1 MSTLRCN
8 INGAEVSCP
17 PGTTILEAAREN
29 GIHIPSLCYLKDVN
43 KLGACR
49 VCVVEVEGMP
59 RLMPSCITQVKD
71 GMVIRTD
78 TERVIASRRE
88 SLDLICKRHRMDCEY
103 CPDYTFCEL
112 HAVVRELGLDDRKY
126 SEVYHERIADESSKS
141 IVRDNSKCIRCRR
154 CVSTCKAQ
162 GIEAISTLFRGENTY
177 NGALLPIAETDCNG
191 CGQCV
196 RNCPTGALFVK
207 DDTDLLWRAL
217 NNKKKLVIGIM
228 PETASGISRFFG
240 AKTEQNELGK
250 LTTVLKK
257 CGVYAIYDLTGL
269 REAALRGITGE
280 ATVCPAHV
288 KPEIRH
294 TEPLD
299 KLFRERVL
307 EAESDTD
314 DPFLVYVSGCTA
326 YKRAPHCDAVLTTT
340 ELFAFI
346 QRACVSRFTTLD
358 VWEKAEETKPERL
371 FPDGTITADVRYAC
385 PGGCGRGGGQFRTQG
400 HQK

>member
-1 MSTLRCN
+1 MSTIRCS
-8 INGAEVSCP
+8 INGIEVACES
-17 PGTTILEAAREN
+17 GTTILEAARQN
-29 GIHIPSLCYLKDVN
+29 GIHIPTLCYLKDVN

-49 VCVVEVEGMP
+49 ICVVEIEGMP

-78 TERVIASRRE
+78 TARVIASRRE
-88 SLDLICKRHRMDCEY
+88 SLDLICRRHRMDCEY

-112 HAVVRELGLDDRKY
+112 HAVLRELGLDDRKY
-126 SEVYHERIADESSKS
+126 SEAYHERIADESSRS

-154 CVSTCKAQ
+154 CVSTCKKQ
-162 GIEAISTLFRGENTY
+162 GIEAISTLYRGENTY
-177 NGALLPIAETDCNG
+177 NGALLPIAETDCIG

-207 DDTDLLWRAL
+207 NDTDLLWRAL
-217 NNKKKLVIGIM
+217 NNRKKLVFGIA
-228 PETASGISRFFG
+228 PETAYGIPRFFG
-240 AKTEQNELGK
+240 AKTENNELER

-257 CGVYAIYDLTGL
+257 CGAYAVFDLTGL
-269 REAALRGITGE
+269 REAALAGMTGE
-280 ATVCPAHV
+280 VTVCPAHV
-288 KPEIRH
+288 KPEVPH

-299 KLFRERVL
+299 QLFRESAL
-307 EAESDTD
+307 EELSETD
-314 DPFLVYVSGCTA
+314 NPFFVYVSGCTA

-358 VWEKAEETKPERL
+358 VWEKAKETEAERL
-371 FPDGTITADVRYAC
+371 FPEGTITADVLYAC
-385 PGGCGRGGGQFRTQG
+385 PGGCKNGGGQFRTQG
-400 HQK
+400 YQK